1 MSDNM
6 YTITS
11 FCSYVPITIVR
22 WRLYTYCNFW
32 ILICDTSK
40 CNLSYPCWR
49 ISSFNIIIWS
59 KKKYGHDLAI
69 SIPWTFYCR
78 NKRKYFYFVPKFKT
92 NVFEISLHISYH
104 SKLPYLLSSSFL
116 SCPLIRG
123 VINMVIFDYTYNENL
138 STDYD
143 ANLLWG
149 RQGHWH
155 HWLDIVLSYR
165 TMKRKLPIRC
175 FSWNIILK
183 FINISNRLDSTFRR
197 KYNSLA
203 LKAICQKA
211 NFSRINYS
219 KVYNYTLFQTFLMND
234 KETDLLWWL
243 W

>member
-1 MSDNM
+1 MNS
-6 YTITS
+6 
-11 FCSYVPITIVR
+11 
-22 WRLYTYCNFW
+22 
-32 ILICDTSK
+32 
-40 CNLSYPCWR
+40 
-49 ISSFNIIIWS
+49 
-59 KKKYGHDLAI
+59 KKYGHDLAI

-78 NKRKYFYFVPKFKT
+78 KKENIFILCRDSRQTCLKYLCIFLTILNCLICYLQ
-92 NVFEISLHISYH
+92 VFS
-104 SKLPYLLSSSFL
+104 

-183 FINISNRLDSTFRR
+183 FINISNRLDSTF
-197 KYNSLA
+197 NSLA